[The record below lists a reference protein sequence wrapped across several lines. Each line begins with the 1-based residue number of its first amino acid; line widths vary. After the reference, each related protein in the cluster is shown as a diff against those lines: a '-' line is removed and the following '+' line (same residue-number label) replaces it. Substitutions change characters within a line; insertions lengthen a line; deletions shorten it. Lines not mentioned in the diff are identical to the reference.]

1 MNYQKNSLKSDT
13 TAYYE
18 QISHLDWP
26 VFFDSCYQAD
36 REKSPYARYDIISA
50 DPFVKISSDSSHI
63 NIQEKNKT
71 FIPQRMMA

>member
-1 MNYQKNSLKSDT
+1 MNIKKIPYNLDT

-18 QISHLDWP
+18 QIRHLDWP

-50 DPFVKISSDSSHI
+50 DPFI
-63 NIQEKNKT
+63 KN
-71 FIPQRMMA
+71 